1 LEAVRHSAYAAP
13 VAITVRN
20 PTHDSTCSCCGL
32 PVRQFSGE
40 VELHGGRP
48 LYLCELRSDGGERNV
63 WMAFII
69 GPWRAGD
76 GSDGAWVSVRAHLV
90 GDDLGCTITDAGES
104 PLGTHELLRRLRGLE
119 RAVVFARSGAPE
131 YFFNVGDQILRDRE
145 VFDFLMGPRA
155 VVVT

>member
-1 LEAVRHSAYAAP
+1 M
-13 VAITVRN
+13 
-20 PTHDSTCSCCGL
+20 
-32 PVRQFSGE
+32 RQFSGE

-48 LYLCELRSDGGERNV
+48 LYLCELRSDGGDRTA

-76 GSDGAWVSVRAHLV
+76 GSDGSWVSVRAHIV
-90 GDDLGCTITDAGES
+90 GDDLGCTITDAHES
-104 PLGTHELLRRLRGLE
+104 PLATHDLLRRLHGME
-119 RAVVFARSGAPE
+119 RSAVFARNGAPE
-131 YFFNVGDQILRDRE
+131 YFFNVGDQVLRDRE